1 MMVDYPYYELD
12 EMVDQASLIVEATV
26 VSSEY
31 VVETPTYVPGDNP
44 EEDPLYGLSEAE
56 KAEAL
61 ANVDA
66 FVSTAVRLRLD
77 TVHRGDLSPG
87 QEITIMQTGGVLDG
101 VAYVA
106 HGEPILEPGDGYL
119 FFATSRPDGA
129 FHTLAGPAGIYAV
142 SDDGSF
148 TATSPGPA
156 PADHLTAA
164 DLAEL
169 LD

>member
-56 KAEAL
+56 KAAAL

-77 TVHRGDLSPG
+77 TVHRGDLSAG

-119 FFATSRPDGA
+119 LFATSRPDGA

-148 TATSPGPA
+148 TATSASPA

-169 LD
+169 LG